1 MSLVGDAL
9 SHVALPGIA
18 LAIFFKINPF
28 IGVLL
33 FLLVATVGI
42 WLLEYK
48 SSLSV
53 DTLVG
58 YFLRLLWQLVPFSFR
73 NLNYWKHCSAIYQ
86 KLLFD
91 MVLSVAL
98 SIFLIVFLLVIHK
111 KLALHM
117 VSRDLASSIGI
128 NSKQL
133 ELVYLLLL
141 LWLWRLDLNSWGRF

>member
-1 MSLVGDAL
+1 MDNTTLQLLTAVFISAAASLLGVFAILKRMSLVGDAL

-58 YFLRLLWQLVPFSFR
+58 VFLQLLWQLVPFSFR

-86 KLLFD
+86 KLLF
-91 MVLSVAL
+91 LTW
-98 SIFLIVFLLVIHK
+98 FC
-111 KLALHM
+111 
-117 VSRDLASSIGI
+117 
-128 NSKQL
+128 
-133 ELVYLLLL
+133 
-141 LWLWRLDLNSWGRF
+141 RLPCPYF